1 MPPSLVVLKVYDHII
16 TLTPKR
22 HLIDTLSLHRYNNP
36 MFASLPRKTIAT
48 LLLALGLIALTILA
62 AGLSEVNLQP
72 GRSFIITEEEEERSP
87 ALAVVGASQNWL
99 LAIAIGLAFIATMI
113 NIFRKDQRGWQHRL
127 PGLIAFLLFI
137 LLFLFLRDQADS
149 AVMMN
154 NTDQESLPQQSIDL
168 GEFIEEAQP
177 IEPGNF
183 APSDLLVAAVGVG
196 TGLLL
201 AGLGYFVYRRWFG
214 KPAAAT
220 LQQLALD
227 AEATL
232 LKLQVEDGNLRD
244 VVMRSYYD
252 MSKTVSEQGVQRAE
266 GMTPRE
272 FEERLIQAG
281 LPRRDVERLTRLFE
295 EVRYGHVQVGERQKR
310 EAIAC
315 MEAIVAAAK
324 RRATAVNGQPAQLS
338 GTARLS

>member
-1 MPPSLVVLKVYDHII
+1 
-16 TLTPKR
+16 
-22 HLIDTLSLHRYNNP
+22 

-48 LLLALGLIALTILA
+48 LLLVLGLIALTILA

-72 GRSFIITEEEEERSP
+72 GRSFIITEEEEARTP

-99 LAIAIGLAFIATMI
+99 IAIAIGLAFIATVI

-137 LLFLFLRDQADS
+137 LLFLFLRDQAAS
-149 AVMMN
+149 AVMSD
-154 NTDQESLPQQSIDL
+154 TDQEVLPQQGINL

-177 IEPGNF
+177 IDPGDF
-183 APSDLLVAAVGVG
+183 AAAPPDWLVLAIAVG
-196 TGLLL
+196 TGLAV
-201 AGLGYFVYRRWFG
+201 AGLSYFVYRRWFA

-232 LKLQVEDGNLRD
+232 LKLQVEDANLRD

-310 EAIAC
+310 EAMAC

-324 RRATAVNGQPAQLS
+324 RRATAVNNNPSQLS

>member
-1 MPPSLVVLKVYDHII
+1 
-16 TLTPKR
+16 
-22 HLIDTLSLHRYNNP
+22 
-36 MFASLPRKTIAT
+36 MFVSLPRKTVAAF
-48 LLLALGLIALTILA
+48 LLALGLIALVVLA

-72 GRSFIITEEEEERSP
+72 GRTFVISEEEEARAP

-99 LAIAIGLAFIATMI
+99 IAIAIGLAFIATII
-113 NIFRKDQRGWQHRL
+113 NIFRKDRRGWQYTL
-127 PGLIAFLLFI
+127 PGLGAFLLFI
-137 LLFLFLRDQADS
+137 LLFLFLRDQAIS
-149 AVMMN
+149 AEMN
-154 NTDQESLPQQSIDL
+154 ETPEEPLPQQGIDL
-168 GEFIEEAQP
+168 GEFIEEA
-177 IEPGNF
+177 ELVDPGEF
-183 APSDLLVAAVGVG
+183 AAAPPDWLVLAIAVG
-196 TGLLL
+196 TGLAI
-201 AGLGYFVYRRWFG
+201 AGASYFVYQRWLA

-220 LQQLALD
+220 LQQLAMD

-232 LKLQVEDGNLRD
+232 LKLQVEDANLRD

-295 EVRYGHVQVGERQKR
+295 EVRYGHLQAGERQKR
-310 EAIAC
+310 EAMAC

-324 RRATAVNGQPAQLS
+324 RRATAVNNKPAPLS